1 MSDWFETTEGLWGK
15 LWSTLGRG
23 VADAKHPARTPT
35 FATVSPD
42 GRPEART
49 VVLRHADQASGTVIM
64 HTDLY
69 SDKVK
74 SLRIAPFAALHIWVP
89 KQNLQI
95 RLQANVVIQSG
106 DQVRTLWDKIPD
118 HAQQSYG
125 VTPAPGA
132 PIKTAL
138 DYVKKPD
145 PATFAVLVCSLT
157 HVDLVHL
164 GEDHRRVSFSRDH
177 DWQGQWLSP

>member
-1 MSDWFETTEGLWGK
+1 MSEWFETTEGLWDK

-35 FATVSPD
+35 FATTSPD
-42 GRPEART
+42 GWPQART
-49 VVLRHADQASGTVIM
+49 VVLRHADQASGTVAL

-74 SLRIAPFAALHIWVP
+74 SLHASPRAALHVWVP

-95 RLQANVVIQSG
+95 RLQADVVIQSG
-106 DQVRTLWDKIPD
+106 DTVRALWDKIPD

-125 VTPAPGA
+125 VTPAPGV
-132 PIKTAL
+132 PIEGAL
-138 DYVKKPD
+138 DYVKDPD
-145 PATFAVLVCSLT
+145 PATFAVLICALT
-157 HVDLVHL
+157 YVDLVHL
-164 GEDHRRVSFSRDH
+164 GTDHRRAAYSRAH